1 MSLFVCKWKKEFG
14 SEVKENIRRDICD
27 SFSKLTGV
35 DAKYFAVIFEDY
47 AEGDFPEHNIGV
59 FVLISQ
65 TEGRDDAFKDA
76 EVKLV
81 TDAFCKYTGWDSSRV
96 SIMILDILRGSMGTK
111 GIIVNRNG
119 AAAEA
124 IKSKEID
131 V

>member
-1 MSLFVCKWKKEFG
+1 
-14 SEVKENIRRDICD
+14 
-27 SFSKLTGV
+27 
-35 DAKYFAVIFEDY
+35 
-47 AEGDFPEHNIGV
+47 
-59 FVLISQ
+59 LISQ

-96 SIMILDILRGSMGTK
+96 SIMILDILRGSMGTN